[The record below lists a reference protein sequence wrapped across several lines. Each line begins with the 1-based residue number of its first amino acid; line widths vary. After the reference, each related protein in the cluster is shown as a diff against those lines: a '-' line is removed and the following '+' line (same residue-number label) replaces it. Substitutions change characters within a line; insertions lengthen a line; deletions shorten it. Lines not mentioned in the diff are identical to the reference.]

1 MTHLVLAADEAEK
14 HDTLNEASSPV
25 PEPIIESSQKT
36 THANSFIIGDT
47 GINLPAS
54 SVELTALNINTDS
67 ESTVVDTVK
76 PSLLTVDP
84 VKPATLT
91 VDTIK
96 IKDFGNLELET
107 STSLKPTTDSPEQP
121 SPNDSGIHSETTPS
135 ESSDVDELGSQGSDN
150 SLVSPQLRQVHSSG
164 DLTSAVTSLP
174 VVDES
179 TESTETSSLQT
190 TPR

>member
-1 MTHLVLAADEAEK
+1 LAADEAEK

-36 THANSFIIGDT
+36 TPANSFIIGDT
-47 GINLPAS
+47 GMNLPAS

-135 ESSDVDELGSQGSDN
+135 ESSDVDELGSQESAN